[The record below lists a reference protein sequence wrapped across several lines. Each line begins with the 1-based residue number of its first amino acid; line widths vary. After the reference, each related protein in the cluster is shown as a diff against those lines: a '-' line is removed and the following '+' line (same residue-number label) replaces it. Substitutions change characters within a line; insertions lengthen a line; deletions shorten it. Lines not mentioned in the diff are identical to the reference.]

1 MNSLHHIANFFQ
13 QHRWVW
19 LLVYGLMSLW
29 AYVEYFHVITQPDT
43 FCYLLM
49 SEDFLQ
55 GRFSEGINS
64 YWGMLISVLIMPFLA
79 IGLDGLVAFKLVQI
93 LIGGLAL
100 WLFLRMLQRVG
111 LSAMQEILA
120 IVPIFPVLLLAAL
133 ILTPDLLLL
142 TAGLWYILL
151 VSDPRFFLP
160 LRPLQRGKSN
170 FSNNFPTAWKI
181 GLAGGLM
188 YWSKGYGLPFF
199 VAHFSLLCLII
210 FVLKWLKPQL
220 PFCAPRQVIK
230 KYAQAILIFG
240 LMSSVWI
247 GAMSYKTGQLTI
259 GTSGKYNIALTGNV
273 MKGVHLTK
281 DELLNPETPY
291 TKYWAYQ
298 EAGLFVEDW
307 PPFASPENTQHF
319 IQNIR
324 KNISSLFY
332 TVFIRDVLLLLFIGL
347 CGLLMTYR
355 LSPKIIPSL
364 PPSTFIEKWAT
375 TYWIGVFLL
384 AILIYTGGYLLIFIR
399 PRYLLVDYILLWLI
413 FLAIMQI
420 VGRRTGWTTVKV
432 WLALASLIMLINTCD
447 RLGRMTS
454 DRHFFQQVSVINEQ
468 LKQIPLKGK
477 SVAANHPSGN
487 LISLDADIYLLYEH
501 RFKYWGQLSDERLK
515 TEGLQKPE
523 QHDIDYFFCW
533 GKPDFESTLF
543 REHELIFRDTLVS
556 LSVYSLSPQS
566 L

>member
-1 MNSLHHIANFFQ
+1 
-13 QHRWVW
+13 
-19 LLVYGLMSLW
+19 MSLW
-29 AYVEYFHVITQPDT
+29 GYVEYFHVITQPDT

-64 YWGMLISVLIMPFLA
+64 YWGMLISILMLPFLA
-79 IGLDGLVAFKLVQI
+79 MGLDGLVAFKLLQI

-100 WLFLRMLQRVG
+100 WLFLRMLRRLG

-142 TAGLWYILL
+142 TAGLWYLLL
-151 VSDPRFFLP
+151 VSDSRFFMMHAGLKSCAFVKQTLFSQKRWVSTHRTLP
-160 LRPLQRGKSN
+160 
-170 FSNNFPTAWKI
+170 WKV

-230 KYAQAILIFG
+230 KYAQTMLVFG

-247 GAMSYKTGQLTI
+247 GAMSYKTGQLTV
-259 GTSGKYNIALTGNV
+259 GTSGKYNLALTGNV

-307 PPFASPENTQHF
+307 HPFASPENSAHF

-332 TVFIRDVLLLLFIGL
+332 TVFIRDVLLLLFIAL
-347 CGLLMTYR
+347 CGLFVAYR

-364 PPSTFIEKWAT
+364 SPSVFIEKWAT
-375 TYWIGVFLL
+375 AYWIGVFLL
-384 AILIYTGGYLLIFIR
+384 AVLIYTGGYLLIFIR

-413 FLAIMQI
+413 FWAIMQI
-420 VGRRTGWTTVKV
+420 VGRRTGWATVKI
-432 WLALASLIMLINTCD
+432 WLVLASLIMLINTCD

-501 RFKYWGQLSDERLK
+501 RFKYWGQLSNERLK
-515 TEGLQKPE
+515 TEGLQKLE

-533 GKPDFESTLF
+533 DKPDFESTLF
-543 REHELIFRDTLVS
+543 QDHELVFRDTLVN
-556 LSVYSLSPQS
+556 LSVYSLSPRS
-566 L
+566 F